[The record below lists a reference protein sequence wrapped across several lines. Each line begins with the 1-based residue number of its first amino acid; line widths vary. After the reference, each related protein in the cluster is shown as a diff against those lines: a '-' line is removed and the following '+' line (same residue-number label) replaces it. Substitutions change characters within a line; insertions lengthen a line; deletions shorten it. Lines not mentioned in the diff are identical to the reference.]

1 MTAASGIIHKEVCS
15 QAFAETGGSFEMI
28 QLPAQAGSSTLIY
41 MCSGC
46 ATFPTEEQK
55 LEDQEL
61 EELELEDQD
70 MAVMSSHG
78 GM

>member
-1 MTAASGIIHKEVCS
+1 MTAVAGIIHKEVCS

-41 MCSGC
+41 MRSGRI
-46 ATFPTEEQK
+46 TFETEEQK
-55 LEDQEL
+55 LEDQ
-61 EELELEDQD
+61 ELEDQD

-78 GM
+78 DM